1 MRAPLL
7 TSIVKILLQL
17 GFAFVV
23 LYLCG
28 VAGSFLGGVVGAFA
42 AVLWHAGPYAVTM
55 IVRVFSAVF
64 FCGFVALAWM
74 IYTHFQKRKLRL
86 EEHCQL
92 GL

>member
-74 IYTHFQKRKLRL
+74 IYTHFQKRKLRRKSTAN
-86 EEHCQL
+86 
-92 GL
+92 

>member
-1 MRAPLL
+1 MRASLF

-74 IYTHFQKRKLRL
+74 IYTRFQKRKLRRKSTAN
-86 EEHCQL
+86 
-92 GL
+92 

>member
-55 IVRVFSAVF
+55 VVRVFSAVF

-74 IYTHFQKRKLRL
+74 IYTRFQKRKLRRKSTAN
-86 EEHCQL
+86 
-92 GL
+92 